1 MCWSGLTSRALVT
14 AFFCS
19 AIKYSVAQS
28 LCPAGWEDF
37 QSTCYAFGTDKVKFV
52 DAVTFCNKHSADV
65 VEITSEA
72 ENKFVA
78 ELVKSKGGEDVW
90 IGISDLIQ
98 EGHWIY
104 LRSLKEITFSKWEA
118 HEPNNMGGKEG
129 CALLH
134 DDGYWNDIPCS
145 AHFHIVCE
153 LH

>member
-1 MCWSGLTSRALVT
+1 MDEFAWWPL
-14 AFFCS
+14 
-19 AIKYSVAQS
+19 
-28 LCPAGWEDF
+28 
-37 QSTCYAFGTDKVKFV
+37 
-52 DAVTFCNKHSADV
+52 
-65 VEITSEA
+65 
-72 ENKFVA
+72 
-78 ELVKSKGGEDVW
+78 GEDVW
-90 IGISDLIQ
+90 IGISDLMQ

-134 DDGYWNDIPCS
+134 DDGHWNDIPCS